1 MKRWTVEELARMID
15 HTYVKADATRKQM
28 EKLCKEAREYH
39 FAMAAIN
46 SSQTA
51 LCAEYLRDSD
61 IHVGA
66 AIGFPLG
73 QTTIAAKVFEAEDAI
88 QNGADEIDYMINL
101 TEVKAGNWEYVKE
114 EMQQIVTVCRNN
126 GKLCKVILETC
137 YLTKDEIKQMCKI
150 AVAVKPDFVKTS
162 TGFGSAGATAEDVAL
177 MRRCVGTAVKVK
189 ASGGIRDARIQKNGF
204 QWSVAYWDKC
214 RGIHCQGAADGGLQA
229 QRLYRNTGRI
239 LVSLWFHDMSTAV
252 FCDKTA
258 SRDEK
263 NMKIFSQNNV
273 TELQKYIDNLQK
285 MLYPFVSDYKTKGKD
300 RDQHRNLLL

>member
-88 QNGADEIDYMINL
+88 QNGA
-101 TEVKAGNWEYVKE
+101 EVKAGNWGYVKE

-189 ASGGIRDARIQKNGF
+189 ASGGIRDARTFKKMV
-204 QWSVAYWDKC
+204 SS
-214 RGIHCQGAADGGLQA
+214 GAL
-229 QRLYRNTGRI
+229 RI
-239 LVSLWFHDMSTAV
+239 GTSAGVSIV
-252 FCDKTA
+252 
-258 SRDEK
+258 R
-263 NMKIFSQNNV
+263 
-273 TELQKYIDNLQK
+273 ELQTEAFKHSGYIAIPEE
-285 MLYPFVSDYKTKGKD
+285 Y
-300 RDQHRNLLL
+300 

>member
-51 LCAEYLRDSD
+51 L
-61 IHVGA
+61 
-66 AIGFPLG
+66 GFPLG

-137 YLTKDEIKQMCKI
+137 YLTKDEIRQICKI

-189 ASGGIRDARIQKNGF
+189 ASGGIRDARTFKKMV
-204 QWSVAYWDKC
+204 SS
-214 RGIHCQGAADGGLQA
+214 GAL
-229 QRLYRNTGRI
+229 RI
-239 LVSLWFHDMSTAV
+239 GTSAGVSIV
-252 FCDKTA
+252 
-258 SRDEK
+258 R
-263 NMKIFSQNNV
+263 
-273 TELQKYIDNLQK
+273 ELQTEAFKHSGYIAIPEE
-285 MLYPFVSDYKTKGKD
+285 Y
-300 RDQHRNLLL
+300 

>member
-1 MKRWTVEELARMID
+1 MKRWTVEELAGMID

-61 IHVGA
+61 VHVGA

-177 MRRCVGTAVKVK
+177 MRSRYRSQGKSLRRNTGCTY
-189 ASGGIRDARIQKNGF
+189 IQKNGF

-239 LVSLWFHDMSTAV
+239 LVSL
-252 FCDKTA
+252 
-258 SRDEK
+258 
-263 NMKIFSQNNV
+263 
-273 TELQKYIDNLQK
+273 
-285 MLYPFVSDYKTKGKD
+285 
-300 RDQHRNLLL
+300 

>member
-15 HTYVKADATRKQM
+15 HTYVKVDATRKQM

-46 SSQTA
+46 SSLTA

-126 GKLCKVILETC
+126 GKLCKVIL
-137 YLTKDEIKQMCKI
+137 
-150 AVAVKPDFVKTS
+150 VAVKPDFVKTS

-189 ASGGIRDARIQKNGF
+189 ASGGIRDARTFKKMV
-204 QWSVAYWDKC
+204 SS
-214 RGIHCQGAADGGLQA
+214 GAL
-229 QRLYRNTGRI
+229 RI
-239 LVSLWFHDMSTAV
+239 GTSAGVSIV
-252 FCDKTA
+252 
-258 SRDEK
+258 R
-263 NMKIFSQNNV
+263 
-273 TELQKYIDNLQK
+273 ELQTEAFKHSGYIAIPEE
-285 MLYPFVSDYKTKGKD
+285 Y
-300 RDQHRNLLL
+300 

>member
-61 IHVGA
+61 VHVGA

-73 QTTIAAKVFEAEDAI
+73 QTTIAAKVFEAKDAI

-114 EMQQIVTVCRNN
+114 EMQRIVTVCRNN

-162 TGFGSAGATAEDVAL
+162 TGFGSAGATVEDVAL

-189 ASGGIRDARIQKNGF
+189 ASGGIRDARTF
-204 QWSVAYWDKC
+204 
-214 RGIHCQGAADGGLQA
+214 
-229 QRLYRNTGRI
+229 
-239 LVSLWFHDMSTAV
+239 
-252 FCDKTA
+252 
-258 SRDEK
+258 K
-263 NMKIFSQNNV
+263 NMVASGALRIGTSAGVSIVK
-273 TELQKYIDNLQK
+273 ELQTEAFKHSGYIAIPEE
-285 MLYPFVSDYKTKGKD
+285 Y
-300 RDQHRNLLL
+300 

>member
-88 QNGADEIDYMINL
+88 QW
-101 TEVKAGNWEYVKE
+101 KAVQGH
-114 EMQQIVTVCRNN
+114 
-126 GKLCKVILETC
+126 
-137 YLTKDEIKQMCKI
+137 
-150 AVAVKPDFVKTS
+150 
-162 TGFGSAGATAEDVAL
+162 FG
-177 MRRCVGTAVKVK
+177 
-189 ASGGIRDARIQKNGF
+189 
-204 QWSVAYWDKC
+204 
-214 RGIHCQGAADGGLQA
+214 
-229 QRLYRNTGRI
+229 
-239 LVSLWFHDMSTAV
+239 
-252 FCDKTA
+252 
-258 SRDEK
+258 
-263 NMKIFSQNNV
+263 
-273 TELQKYIDNLQK
+273 
-285 MLYPFVSDYKTKGKD
+285 
-300 RDQHRNLLL
+300 NLLSDKG

>member
-15 HTYVKADATRKQM
+15 HTYVKVDATRKQM

-150 AVAVKPDFVKTS
+150 AVDVKPDEYGMHVHSKKWFPV
-162 TGFGSAGATAEDVAL
+162 E
-177 MRRCVGTAVKVK
+177 RCVLGQVQGYPL
-189 ASGGIRDARIQKNGF
+189 SG
-204 QWSVAYWDKC
+204 SC
-214 RGIHCQGAADGGLQA
+214 R
-229 QRLYRNTGRI
+229 RRP
-239 LVSLWFHDMSTAV
+239 SSTAV
-252 FCDKTA
+252 I
-258 SRDEK
+258 SQYRK
-263 NMKIFSQNNV
+263 NISIPV
-273 TELQKYIDNLQK
+273 V
-285 MLYPFVSDYKTKGKD
+285 P
-300 RDQHRNLLL
+300 

>member
-177 MRRCVGTAVKVK
+177 MRRCMRT
-189 ASGGIRDARIQKNGF
+189 
-204 QWSVAYWDKC
+204 
-214 RGIHCQGAADGGLQA
+214 
-229 QRLYRNTGRI
+229 
-239 LVSLWFHDMSTAV
+239 
-252 FCDKTA
+252 
-258 SRDEK
+258 
-263 NMKIFSQNNV
+263 
-273 TELQKYIDNLQK
+273 
-285 MLYPFVSDYKTKGKD
+285 
-300 RDQHRNLLL
+300 